1 MNELTTTAL
10 LLVILGLLMAASVVA
25 SRLIDRLG
33 VPIVLLFLVLG
44 MLGGS
49 EGIGGIPFEDYRFAF
64 RLGTVA
70 LILILLDGGINTPF
84 SSIRESIAPA
94 AVLATVGVAGVAGLT
109 ALFAHWMGL
118 PWSESLL
125 LGAVVSSTDAAMVFA
140 VLRGGGIRLTRRVG
154 ATLEVEAGA
163 NDPMAVILTLAV
175 TSMLAGETTDR
186 VQMAWS
192 VPLQL
197 AIGAGVG
204 IVLGWGSRLLLQNV
218 RFPTAGFYPV
228 LTLALSI
235 FVFGLAT
242 LTNGSG
248 FLAVYVF
255 GTVVGNSLI
264 PYRSGLVRVHDAIA
278 WLCQVSMFLMLGVL
292 IFPSQLR
299 LVAGVGI
306 GIALFLAFIARPLVA
321 LLCLLP
327 FGYPWREILY
337 IGWVGLRGAVPIIL
351 ATFPVLAGVEGA
363 MRVFN
368 IVFFIVVFSALIPG
382 ATIRFVTR
390 RLGLEAPETPS
401 PLAALEITSTRLL
414 DGELLSFHVT
424 EPLAVCN
431 VPIAKIPFPP
441 HSSAVLVVR
450 GEELVA
456 PRGSTVLQ
464 PEDHVYIFC
473 RSNDKPFIE
482 LLFGRSHEH
491 I

>member
-1 MNELTTTAL
+1 MT
-10 LLVILGLLMAASVVA
+10 ASVVA

-49 EGIGGIPFEDYRFAF
+49 EGIGQIPFEDYRFAF
-64 RLGTVA
+64 RAGTIA

-94 AVLATVGVAGVAGLT
+94 AILATVGVAGVAGLT
-109 ALFAHWMGL
+109 ALFAHAVGL

-125 LGAVVSSTDAAMVFA
+125 LGAIVSSTDAAMVFA
-140 VLRGGGIRLTRRVG
+140 VLRGGGIRLSQRVG

-175 TSMLAGETTDR
+175 TAMLAGEPTSR
-186 VQMAWS
+186 WQMAWN
-192 VPLQL
+192 VPVQL
-197 AIGAGVG
+197 AIGAGTGLVIG
-204 IVLGWGSRLLLQNV
+204 RLSRVLLQRV
-218 RFPTAGFYPV
+218 RLPTAGFYPV
-228 LTLALSI
+228 LTLALSLAA
-235 FVFGLAT
+235 FGIAT
-242 LTNGSG
+242 LANGSG
-248 FLAVYVF
+248 FLAVYVL
-255 GTVVGNSLI
+255 GTVIGNSVL
-264 PYRSGLVRVHDAIA
+264 PYRSGLLRVHDAIA

-299 LVAGVGI
+299 PVAGTGI
-306 GIALFLAFIARPLVA
+306 GIALFLAFVARPLVA
-321 LLCLLP
+321 AVCLIP
-327 FGYPWREILY
+327 FRYPWREIVY

-351 ATFPVLAGVEGA
+351 ATFPVLAGVSGA

-368 IVFFIVVFSALIPG
+368 IVFFIVVFSALLPG
-382 ATIRFVTR
+382 TTIRFVTR
-390 RLGLEAPETPS
+390 RLGLEAPEKPS

-414 DGELLSFHVT
+414 DGELLSFHISESLV
-424 EPLAVCN
+424 VCN
-431 VPIAKIPFPP
+431 VPISKIPFPP

-464 PEDHVYIFC
+464 PEDHVYVFC
-473 RSNDKPFIE
+473 KSQDKPFIE
-482 LLFGRSHEH
+482 LMFGRSHEH
-491 I
+491 V